1 MLVVT
6 GAVIGLA
13 TLLSG
18 FQFGSQ
24 LRCPLFPG
32 EMALLRELDCQREH
46 LSLPGLGE
54 HRTARIAWE
63 PRQVA
68 QVRIRRAQGNRPTCR
83 CKWNPEEKHSLPIT
97 RGPRTARKKHA
108 VVSRPDTASWYRGK
122 RRRRGH
128 EQSGRSC
135 RAHNAAAAYDPQG

>member
-54 HRTARIAWE
+54 HRTARVAWE

-83 CKWNPEEKHSLPIT
+83 CKRNLQKKHSLPLT
-97 RGPRTARKKHA
+97 PVPRPAPTTHPA
-108 VVSRPDTASWYRGK
+108 
-122 RRRRGH
+122 
-128 EQSGRSC
+128 
-135 RAHNAAAAYDPQG
+135 